1 VGHQMSKGPRYEIV
15 ASSSLPSSPSTSLPH
30 STRQTRPHSLN
41 LDPSTMSGY
50 IFTPPPTPP
59 KRSYL
64 SLNSPP
70 LSPPDSPL
78 SIFTSYP
85 PHLNPA
91 YRSRCNSEE
100 TLNNNDLLFENKGFE
115 KIGGAEK
122 EVRVEVKV
130 KIGLGETRESLQSK
144 IELALIGNEGDKQEE
159 EGGKGVVA
167 EKSELEREQGDGD
180 KV

>member
-1 VGHQMSKGPRYEIV
+1 
-15 ASSSLPSSPSTSLPH
+15 
-30 STRQTRPHSLN
+30 
-41 LDPSTMSGY
+41 MSGY

-100 TLNNNDLLFENKGFE
+100 TLNNKELLFENNKGFE

-130 KIGLGETRESLQSK
+130 KIGLGETRESLQRK
-144 IELALIGNEGDKQEE
+144 IELALIQDEEDTQEE

-167 EKSELEREQGDGD
+167 EKSEVEREQGDED
-180 KV
+180 KVWFDSLPERAPSHSNVELDLYRFICRRRS